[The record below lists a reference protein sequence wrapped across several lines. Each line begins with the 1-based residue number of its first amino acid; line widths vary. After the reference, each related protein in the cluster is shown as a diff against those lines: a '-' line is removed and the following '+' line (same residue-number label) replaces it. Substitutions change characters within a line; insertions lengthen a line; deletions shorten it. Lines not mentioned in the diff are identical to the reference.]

1 MFTKANTEIP
11 NDPRFSLPSIG
22 LHICLDVIPSHF
34 TQIAPIRTPS
44 PSICPKIPQKNRVKN
59 TINRK
64 S

>member
-44 PSICPKIPQKNRVKN
+44 PSICPKIPQKK
-59 TINRK
+59 
-64 S
+64 